1 MFCKNVSF
9 DRESKRIGGRQALAQ
24 GQGATGVHA
33 SAAPEE
39 DKMEEMWRMANPSD
53 DDGNDNDWEEGEVD
67 PEKDWEPPDW
77 LR

>member
-24 GQGATGVHA
+24 GQDATGVHG
-33 SAAPEE
+33 SAAPKE
-39 DKMEEMWRMANPSD
+39 DKMWRMNPSD
-53 DDGNDNDWEEGEVD
+53 DDDDGNDWEEGEVD

>member
-1 MFCKNVSF
+1 VFCKNVSF

-24 GQGATGVHA
+24 GQDATGVHG
-33 SAAPEE
+33 SAAPKE
-39 DKMEEMWRMANPSD
+39 DKMEMWRMANPDDDDD
-53 DDGNDNDWEEGEVD
+53 DDGWEEGVD

>member
-1 MFCKNVSF
+1 VFCKNVSF

-24 GQGATGVHA
+24 GQGATGVHG
-33 SAAPEE
+33 SAAPKE
-39 DKMEEMWRMANPSD
+39 DKMNPSD
-53 DDGNDNDWEEGEVD
+53 NDDEWEEKEVD